1 MSRILRCQMKKV
13 RGHQGCRTVDLY
25 PRQRICSV
33 CGQSLQER
41 YRQLRYVVTLNGM
54 LALKK
59 HVLECQT
66 SQCEQF
72 GRKWRS
78 EAEGALV
85 LPRYTFGL
93 DVVARI
99 GELRY
104 RQQQTIEQ
112 IAAALAEQGIRIS
125 LKEIQLL
132 SEAFL
137 ALIETVI
144 KNDPQVVEQLRA
156 QGGIVLAADGIQ
168 PEKGNETL
176 WLFRDVRSGRVLLA
190 RNLLSSSRDELAPLI
205 AEIKQLGVPILGVIS
220 DKQASLCLA
229 IEKELPDVPHQ
240 LCQFHYLRDAAQPVC
255 EADRKLK
262 KQLKQKVRGLRE
274 IERQVAHKQD
284 DEAVI
289 TRGYCAALR
298 EVLRHDGKYPLEP
311 AGITLYDK
319 LNKVDQSLERVTK
332 KRASAKLQRLRTI
345 LQVLSSLTKD
355 YARLVIAWSWIHRL
369 AQLLEENATRI
380 EAEAGL
386 LKYANS
392 LPQGKD
398 TMLNEIAIH
407 IDKLTRAFAPKLFTF
422 HDQPLLPKTNNDL
435 ETFIGELKKS
445 RRKVTGRKDTCSF
458 ILREGRAVALL
469 LSLPNKPVWVDN
481 FATVDFADFQ
491 TSLAA
496 LRCAEQRSRAWKIR
510 RDLHLYLTRLEQDW
524 EPSSSPSPSPATI
537 E

>member
-1 MSRILRCQMKKV
+1 MSRILRRQMKKV
-13 RGHQGCRTVDLY
+13 RGHQECRVVHLY
-25 PRQRICSV
+25 PTQRICPA

-41 YRQLRYVVTLNGM
+41 YRQPRYVVTLNGM

-66 SQCEQF
+66 PQCEQF
-72 GRKWRS
+72 ERKWKP

-104 RQQQTIEQ
+104 RQRQTIDQ
-112 IAAALAEQGIRIS
+112 VAAALAEQGVRIS

-132 SEAFL
+132 SEVFL

-205 AEIKQLGVPILGVIS
+205 AEIKQIGVPILGVIS

-229 IEKELPDVPHQ
+229 IEKELPNVPHQ
-240 LCQFHYLRDAAQPVC
+240 LCQFHYLRDVAQPVC
-255 EADRKLK
+255 DADRKLK
-262 KQLKQKVRGLRE
+262 KQLKQKVRGLRDV
-274 IERQVAHKQD
+274 ERQVAHKQD
-284 DEAVI
+284 DEADI
-289 TRGYCAALR
+289 TRRYCAALR
-298 EVLRHDGKYPLEP
+298 EVLRDDGKYPLEP

-319 LNKVDQSLERVTK
+319 LKEIDQSLERAIK

-345 LQVLSSLTKD
+345 LQILSTLTKD

-369 AQLLEENATRI
+369 ARLLEEGETGG
-380 EAEAGL
+380 EAKTEL
-386 LKYANS
+386 LNYAS
-392 LPQGKD
+392 TLPQGKD
-398 TMLNEIAIH
+398 TLLNEIATH
-407 IDKLTRAFAPKLFTF
+407 IGKLTRAFAPKLFTF
-422 HDQPLLPKTNNDL
+422 HDQPSLPKTNNDL

-445 RRKVTGRKDTCSF
+445 RRKVTGRKETCSF

-469 LSLPNKPVWVDN
+469 LSLPNKPVWLDN
-481 FATVDFADFQ
+481 FATVDFTDFQ
-491 TSLAA
+491 KSLAA
-496 LRCAEQRSRAWKIR
+496 LRCAEQRSQAWKIR
-510 RDLHLYLTRLEQDW
+510 RDLQLYLTHLEQNW
-524 EPSSSPSPSPATI
+524 ELSSSPSSLSCNN
-537 E
+537 

>member
-1 MSRILRCQMKKV
+1 MKKV
-13 RGHQGCRTVDLY
+13 RGHQECRIVDLY
-25 PRQRICSV
+25 PTQRICPV

-41 YRQLRYVVTLNGM
+41 YRQLRYVVTLDGM

-59 HVLECQT
+59 HVLECQAP
-66 SQCEQF
+66 QCEQF
-72 GRKWRS
+72 GRKWHS

-112 IAAALAEQGIRIS
+112 IAAALAEQGVRIS

-132 SEAFL
+132 GEVFL
-137 ALIETVI
+137 ALVETVI

-176 WLFRDVRSGRVLLA
+176 WLFRDVQSGRVLLA

-205 AEIKQLGVPILGVIS
+205 AEIKKIGVPILGVIS

-255 EADRKLK
+255 DADRKLK
-262 KQLKQKVRGLRE
+262 KQLKQKVRGLRQV
-274 IERQVAHKQD
+274 ERQVAHKQD
-284 DEAVI
+284 DEAGV

-298 EVLRHDGKYPLEP
+298 EVLRNDGKYPLEP
-311 AGITLYDK
+311 AGITLYDQLK
-319 LNKVDQSLERVTK
+319 KIDESLERAIK
-332 KRASAKLQRLRTI
+332 KRASAKLQRLHTI
-345 LQVLSSLTKD
+345 LQTLSRLSKD
-355 YARLVIAWSWIHRL
+355 YARLVIAWSWVHRL
-369 AQLLEENATRI
+369 AGLLEEGTTGD
-380 EAEAGL
+380 EAKTELLNYAG
-386 LKYANS
+386 N

-398 TMLNEIAIH
+398 TMLNEIATH
-407 IDKLTRAFAPKLFTF
+407 IGKLTRAFAPKLFSF

-445 RRKVTGRKDTCSF
+445 RRKVTGRKDTCAF

-469 LSLPNKPVWVDN
+469 LSLPNKPAWFAN
-481 FATVDFADFQ
+481 FATVDLTDFQ
-491 TSLAA
+491 KSLAA
-496 LRCAEQRSRAWKIR
+496 LRCAAQRSQAWKIR
-510 RDLHLYLTRLEQDW
+510 RDLQLYLTHLEQDW
-524 EPSSSPSPSPATI
+524 EPRSSPFSLPCNN
-537 E
+537 